1 MKSKHSDKGVKHWES
16 RPEKSW
22 EQFRFKQPFE
32 KGLKRL
38 RNEVLEKTNFDPAV
52 LWQWGTMQALA
63 VVEILKA
70 VEHTFGREGQQI
82 VQKSLYQV
90 GYNIGRQITDGTT
103 IPSDM
108 SDAEWI
114 SFYASIIN
122 RIVYASLESPEIV
135 DDNKVIFHINW
146 CPHQDHYGAFDCRV
160 QRYFVQ
166 GMIDA
171 ASDFTHEQGRDA
183 IWDVAF
189 KTTIPSGSTTCLF
202 EIFRGDPD
210 ASRAWV
216 EYTKILENKALEK
229 ASKRSDHKQ
238 GS

>member
-1 MKSKHSDKGVKHWES
+1 MESKRSNKGIKHWEA
-16 RPEKSW
+16 RQEKAW
-22 EQFRFKQPFE
+22 KLFKFNKPFS

-38 RNEVLEKTNFDPAV
+38 REEVLEKTNFDPAV

-63 VVEILKA
+63 VIEILKA
-70 VEHTFGREGQQI
+70 VEHSFGREGQQV
-82 VQKSLYQV
+82 VQKSLYRV
-90 GYNIGRQITDGTT
+90 GYDIGRQITDGTT

-114 SFYASIIN
+114 SFYVSIIN

-135 DDNKVIFHINW
+135 DDNKVVFHIDW
-146 CPHQDHYGAFDCRV
+146 CPHQDHYSAFDCRV

-166 GMIDA
+166 GMIDS
-171 ASDFTHEQGRDA
+171 ASDYTREQGRDA

-216 EYTKILENKALEK
+216 EYTRILEEKALEK
-229 ASKRSDHKQ
+229 ASQGSDHTN